1 MKRLFSGF
9 AVFSL
14 AAVVNFNLSCIGDN
28 TSTEEEVQD
37 SIADTPESKDRV
49 SKSILWTYDALAD
62 SMVQKEAPASLS
74 LDVVLDTLNNRYST
88 ANLQLQKH
96 SGDTLFVKIADVSY
110 LQQLGSSGN
119 YGFMAEIVYSLT
131 EIPDVNYVFLDFQEV
146 DHATPGLYS
155 RKDFDNKISK

>member
-1 MKRLFSGF
+1 MKRLFSPF
-9 AVFSL
+9 VLFSL
-14 AAVVNFNLSCIGDN
+14 LTVINFNLSCVGDN
-28 TSTEEEVQD
+28 TSSEEVQD
-37 SIADTPESKDRV
+37 SIADTPESKDRI
-49 SKSILWTYDALAD
+49 SNSILWTYDALGD

-74 LDVVLDTLNNRYST
+74 LKGVLDTLNTRYST

-131 EIPDVNYVFLDFQEV
+131 EIPDVNYVYLDFQEV

-155 RKDFDNKISK
+155 RKDFDNKISQ